1 MAAEDTEIFR
11 YVGFKEEAVR
21 GTLETSPEMDCDAA
35 SLDPGIPD
43 DAEMEFKGSI
53 GRGKTLHRPGFYS
66 TKPKFEIGVDL
77 KSLSRML
84 YGALGNR
91 HVEVGEGST
100 TENPKAV
107 LYYDDSGGSFT
118 SKLTAFTN
126 GTGNDVPIPGHA
138 EAEIDDYLA
147 IGFDKKYGIINFD
160 IGTSKT
166 DVSTLIWEYWTGQTW
181 ATLTTTDATVG
192 FTETGSKS
200 VTFTPPINWAKRSLN
215 SGTAYFYV
223 RVRCSAFTSAG
234 TAGAVSQ
241 GTLGTQPDTST
252 EFIYSSNKVLLP
264 SWTIFMGMDINEFQ
278 IPGSVM
284 NKFELKVEDEFITA
298 KCEFAGKGEEL
309 DTLRT
314 EDELSLNEDYP
325 LAFYEMDVHMRAKDS
340 ATLWGN
346 DTLISQDVNS
356 LTFKID
362 NSIKADKGKGLGS
375 RFPYSIPAAERKV
388 TVEFDYN
395 YLENTYYELMQGG
408 ATGPEEGQ
416 GATEFEFMLALDAGD
431 YGTAQFYF
439 PRVICNAPVDAKG
452 REFITQTVSIDAYQE
467 TVTPATVGEG
477 IGDVYTD
484 CLATFAHNFTDVSG
498 DFDGPA
504 EFDEPA

>member
-1 MAAEDTEIFR
+1 MAAADTEIFR

-21 GTLETSPEMDCDAA
+21 GTLETTPEMDCDAA

-43 DAEMEFKGSI
+43 DAEMEFKGSM

-77 KSLSRML
+77 KSLSRMM

-91 HVEVGEGST
+91 LAEVTEGST

-107 LYYDDSGGSFT
+107 LYYDDSAETFT

-126 GTGNDVPIPGHA
+126 ATANDVAVPGHA
-138 EAEIDDYLA
+138 EGEIDDYLA
-147 IGFDKKYGIINFD
+147 IGFDSKFGIVNFD
-160 IGTSKT
+160 IGTAKT
-166 DVSTLIWEYWTGQTW
+166 DTSTLVWEYWDGQDW
-181 ATLTTTDATVG
+181 ETLTATDATVG

-200 VTFTPPINWAKRSLN
+200 LTFSPPINWASRSLN
-215 SGTAYFYV
+215 SGTSYYYI
-223 RVRCSAFTSAG
+223 RVRCSAFTSAD
-234 TAGAVSQ
+234 TAGAISQ
-241 GTLGTQPDTST
+241 GTLGTEPDTST
-252 EFIYSSNKVLLP
+252 EYLYSSNKVLLP
-264 SWTIFMGMDINEFQ
+264 SWTIFMGMDIKEFQ
-278 IPGSVM
+278 IPGSIM

-298 KCEFAGKGEEL
+298 KCEFAGMGEEL

-325 LAFYEMDVHMRAKDS
+325 LAFYEMDVHMRDKDS
-340 ATLWGN
+340 ATPWGEA
-346 DTLISQDVNS
+346 TLISPDVNQ
-356 LTFKID
+356 LTLKME
-362 NSIKADKGKGLGS
+362 NSVKADKGKGLGS
-375 RFPYSIPAAERKV
+375 RFPYNIPAAERKV
-388 TVEFDYN
+388 SVEFDYN
-395 YLENTYYELMQGG
+395 YLEQTYYDLMQGG

-416 GATEFEFMLALDAGD
+416 GATEFEVMLELDAGD
-431 YGTAQFYF
+431 YGTAQIYF

-452 REFITQTVSIDAYQE
+452 REFITQTVTIDAYQE
-467 TVTPATVGEG
+467 TVTVPTTPTV
-477 IGDVYTD
+477 DVYTD